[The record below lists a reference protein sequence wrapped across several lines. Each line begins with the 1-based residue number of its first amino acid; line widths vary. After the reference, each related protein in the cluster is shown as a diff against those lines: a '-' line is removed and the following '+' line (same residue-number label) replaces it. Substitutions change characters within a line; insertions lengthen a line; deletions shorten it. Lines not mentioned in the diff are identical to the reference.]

1 MKLLL
6 GKKKKKKKHYAYGKR
21 KQRQYPLMGYKYYRS
36 IVGNEKKLAHPSNN
50 QQELERSTVSI
61 LRDSAPTVANR

>member
-1 MKLLL
+1 
-6 GKKKKKKKHYAYGKR
+6 
-21 KQRQYPLMGYKYYRS
+21 MGYKYYRS